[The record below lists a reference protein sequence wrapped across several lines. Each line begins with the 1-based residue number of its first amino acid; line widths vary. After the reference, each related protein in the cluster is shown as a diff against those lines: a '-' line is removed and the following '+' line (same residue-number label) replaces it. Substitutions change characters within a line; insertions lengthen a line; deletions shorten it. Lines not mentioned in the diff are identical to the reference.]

1 MPMPS
6 LGLFQIQDPSQ
17 KAMQGLSQA
26 SQTYAA
32 MDKKTPKAPGKTVG
46 GAIMNAAGGGLAGVE
61 AGKALA
67 PMFATSA
74 APPAAVGAGAGLV
87 GGTTAAATGGVAGT
101 AAGVGATATAG
112 STIATGTTAGSMAG
126 PYGML
131 IGAGIGALA
140 YFLS

>member
-1 MPMPS
+1 MPS

-26 SQTYAA
+26 SQTYAS

-87 GGTTAAATGGVAGT
+87 GGGTAAAVGGT
-101 AAGVGATATAG
+101 AATVGTAATTGTAAAGAT
-112 STIATGTTAGSMAG
+112 IAEGATAGSMAG

>member
-1 MPMPS
+1 MPS

-74 APPAAVGAGAGLV
+74 AAPAVATG
-87 GGTTAAATGGVAGT
+87 TAAATAGAGAT
-101 AAGVGATATAG
+101 AAGAGAAAGAG
-112 STIATGTTAGSMAG
+112 STIAAGTTAGSMAG